1 MTLGLAI
8 SWRAGYAGN
17 RHSIF
22 LDEALKM
29 TGVKPDLH
37 NCRGVFIKRPSRT
50 IILLSLL
57 IFSFPPA
64 LLAQETAPFDLTILH
79 INDTHGR
86 ILPYVEATPSK
97 RQMVGGAAYLAHMI
111 QEERSKNPDSTL
123 LLSAGDMFQGTP
135 VSNIFK
141 GRSVTDVMN
150 YLKFDAMAIGNHEF
164 DWGMYVL
171 QHLTASSKFPY
182 LSANIRDERGKY
194 LPGVKPYI
202 IIDRKKVK
210 IAIMGMTTP
219 EVPYLTIP
227 GRFKHITVDR
237 PEEILPRFIRKVK
250 DEGAA
255 IIIVLSH
262 LGLDADKDLAQRV
275 PGIDVIV
282 GGHSHTA
289 LENPVLVGNTII
301 VQAGGYGLY
310 LGVLKLKIDPVT
322 GKIMG
327 HTGEKELE
335 KVMAGKDMPY
345 DTETARIIHAYYG
358 RIQKEY
364 GRVVGVT
371 SVPLVRS
378 HQYESNVGNFI
389 CDTMRKKTGT
399 DIAFINSGAIRNN
412 IPKGRITMEQVFT
425 LLPFDNI
432 LVTMRL
438 TGKQIL
444 EILEQNAKLEHGILQ
459 VSGVE
464 IRYDLTEPTGSR
476 VREVYVGRR
485 SLDPDKMYTV
495 TTIDFLAVG
504 GDAFSL
510 FKDGKNIIYGTALRD
525 VIVSYLE
532 KHSPISPRIEGRIII
547 NPPLNSLKFHDEGI
561 AFSRISL
568 SDLQAQL
575 DGLFRLAREEYE
587 TLRNFSGHDGMT
599 FEGPLF
605 QVRSDL
611 CLNIGITHPL

>member
-1 MTLGLAI
+1 MTHLKLDPH
-8 SWRAGYAGN
+8 N
-17 RHSIF
+17 RS
-22 LDEALKM
+22 
-29 TGVKPDLH
+29 
-37 NCRGVFIKRPSRT
+37 GVFMKRLSKT

-57 IFSFPPA
+57 LFSFPPA
-64 LLAQETAPFDLTILH
+64 LLAGEIAPVDLTILH

-86 ILPYVEATPSK
+86 ILPYVEAIPGQ

-111 QEERSKNPDSTL
+111 QEERSRNPHGTL

-135 VSNIFK
+135 VSNLFK

-164 DWGMYVL
+164 DWGMDIL
-171 QHLTASSKFPY
+171 RHLTASSKFPY
-182 LSANIRDERGKY
+182 LSANIRDEKGKY

-202 IIDRKKVK
+202 IIERKKVK
-210 IAIMGMTTP
+210 IAIIGVTTP
-219 EVPYLTIP
+219 EVPHVTMP
-227 GRFKHITVDR
+227 GRLKHITVDR
-237 PEEILPRFIRKVK
+237 PEDILPRFMKKVK
-250 DEGAA
+250 DEGAI

-262 LGLDADKDLAQRV
+262 LGLDADRDLALRV

-289 LENPVLVGNTII
+289 LENPVMVGSTII
-301 VQAGGYGLY
+301 VQAGAYGLY
-310 LGVLKLKIDPVT
+310 LGVLKLKVDPET
-322 GKIMG
+322 GKIIG
-327 HTGEKELE
+327 HTEEKELE
-335 KVMAGKDMPY
+335 KVMAGKDRPY
-345 DTETARIIHAYYG
+345 DAELARIIHSYYG

-364 GRVVGVT
+364 GRIVGVT
-371 SVPLVRS
+371 SVPLIRY
-378 HQYESNVGNFI
+378 HQRESNVGNFI

-425 LLPFDNI
+425 LLPFDNV

-438 TGKQIL
+438 EGKQVL
-444 EILEQNAKLEHGILQ
+444 EILEQNARLEHGILQ
-459 VSGVE
+459 MSGVE
-464 IRYDLTEPTGSR
+464 IRYDVTEPAGFR

-510 FKDGKNIIYGTALRD
+510 FKEGRDIVYGTALRD

-575 DGLFRLAREEYE
+575 DGFFRLAREEYE
-587 TLRNFSGHDGMT
+587 PLRNFSRHDGVT
-599 FEGPLF
+599 FEGSLF

-611 CLNIGITHPL
+611 CLNIGITHSL